1 MERWHG
7 AVDLMSDTPRLAVL
21 QLVRN
26 LDIGG
31 AQQVVVTLAKYL
43 AADGHRPV
51 VCSFRDGPLRGDV
64 EALGI
69 PVVLVRGRRGSVL
82 ALHEVVRGTLRIRRA
97 LTEVV
102 RRYDIDVIQTHLLRS
117 LDFLVATLPR
127 RGGRPIVYWTFHN
140 YNFTLRPEHVGD
152 HQWLLRPKR
161 VAYRWL
167 YRWMSGR
174 VHGLVAV
181 SDEVRAAILDEVG
194 AVDDLIVV
202 IPNGVDVERHDR
214 PVDAAATRAEL
225 GLAPDDVVMVM
236 VGTFKRQK
244 GHVHLIEAASQLRE
258 SHPDL
263 RILLVGDGPL
273 RADVQDAAHRAGL
286 DGMVRFLGSRRDI
299 PSILAMSYCFVLP
312 SLWEGLPIALLEA
325 MASGLPC
332 IATDVS
338 GTEQVVVD
346 DVTGMLIPPGDP
358 YALIKAIERMVS
370 DPGRARR
377 MGVAGRR
384 RIEALFSARKQAGD
398 HVDRFTDDLGNAIR

>member
-1 MERWHG
+1 
-7 AVDLMSDTPRLAVL
+7 MSAAPRLAVL
-21 QLVRN
+21 QMVRN

-43 AADGHRPV
+43 AAEGHRPV
-51 VCSFRDGPLRGDV
+51 VCSFRDGPLRSDL

-69 PVVLVRGRRGSVL
+69 PVVLVRGRRRSVL

-97 LTEVV
+97 LIEIVQ
-102 RRYDIDVIQTHLLRS
+102 RHRIDVVQTHLLRS

-127 RGGRPIVYWTFHN
+127 RGGRPVVYWTFHN
-140 YNFTLRPEHVGD
+140 YNFTLRPEHVAD

-161 VAYRWL
+161 LAYRWL
-167 YRWMSGR
+167 YRWLSGR
-174 VHGLVAV
+174 VDGLIAV
-181 SDEVRAAILDEVG
+181 SDEVRSAILDEIG
-194 AVDDLIVV
+194 AVDDRVVV
-202 IPNGVDVERHDR
+202 IPNGVDVERHHR
-214 PVDAAATRAEL
+214 PVDTAAVRAEL
-225 GLAPDDVVMVM
+225 GFAPDDVVLVM

-244 GHVHLIEAASQLRE
+244 GHSHLIEALSRLRG
-258 SHPDL
+258 SHPEL

-273 RADVQDAAHRAGL
+273 RAEVQDAAHRARL

-299 PSILAMSYCFVLP
+299 PRILAASDCFVLP

-332 IATDVS
+332 IATEVS

-358 YALIKAIERMVS
+358 FALAKAMEQMVA
-370 DPGRARR
+370 DPERARR
-377 MGVAGRR
+377 MGAAGRQ
-384 RIEALFSARKQAGD
+384 RIETLFSARKQTRD
-398 HVDRFTDDLGNAIR
+398 HVDRFVDDLRTAG